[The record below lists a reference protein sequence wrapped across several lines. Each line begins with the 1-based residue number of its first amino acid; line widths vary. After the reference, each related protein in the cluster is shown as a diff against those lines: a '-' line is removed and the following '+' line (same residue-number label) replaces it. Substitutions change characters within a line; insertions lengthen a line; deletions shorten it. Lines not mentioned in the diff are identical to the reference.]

1 MPMSASAMYHV
12 DKLQPA
18 AAATRY
24 DFKTKLH
31 KNPQIDAQ
39 IAVRLCAIC
48 SIYIMPKPIRRYFD
62 RKYFNRRMRFL
73 FAKLALCVPPFC
85 HFAAVQCGYTRIKMA
100 AHTRQAWRIKNASSD

>member
-24 DFKTKLH
+24 DFKTKFQ

-39 IAVRLCAIC
+39 IAVRFCAIC

-73 FAKLALCVPPFC
+73 FAKLGTSESA
-85 HFAAVQCGYTRIKMA
+85 RI
-100 AHTRQAWRIKNASSD
+100 ASVYGLRKFMRESEAT